1 MQERIVAQAKHIG
14 ILMHSAEGAL
24 LCYRT
29 AVHEGIRRM
38 GPHNHPTI
46 TMSGRA
52 LHHSLAAWEA
62 GDLASLRALSAQDA
76 ETLAAAGCDFF
87 VLPDNSGH
95 IALEAPG
102 DPLPLPCL
110 HIAEVVGDVALERG
124 FAKIGVLGTRW
135 TMEGPVYAGAFE
147 RRGIGWTTPEA
158 AMRDRLHDIIMDELC
173 LGRFERESIAFY
185 EQAIRALAEA
195 GCDAVALVCTEI
207 PLIIGEENSAL
218 PVLDS
223 TRLLAAAAVDVALS
237 GRPMPRWRGGPV
249 EGQRQTHGS
258 SAGAYRT

>member
-1 MQERIVAQAKHIG
+1 MAQAKHIG

-24 LCYRT
+24 LCHRT

-38 GPHNHPTI
+38 GAHNHPTI

-52 LHHSLAAWEA
+52 MRHALAAWEA
-62 GDLASLRALSAQDA
+62 GDHASLRALFAEDA
-76 ETLAAAGCDFF
+76 EALAAAGCDFF
-87 VLPDNSGH
+87 MLPDNSAH
-95 IALEAPG
+95 IALEAAG

-110 HIAEVVGDVALERG
+110 HIGEVVGDIAAERG
-124 FAKIGVLGTRW
+124 FAKVGVLGTRW
-135 TMEGPVYAGAFE
+135 TMKGPVYAGAFD

-158 AMRDRLHDIIMDELC
+158 ATQDRLHDIIMDELC

-185 EQAIRALAEA
+185 ERAIEGLAEA

-207 PLIIGEENSAL
+207 PLIISEENSAL

-223 TRLLAAAAVDVALS
+223 TRLLAVAAVDVAL
-237 GRPMPRWRGGPV
+237 GERPMPSWRGGPV
-249 EGQRQTHGS
+249 GG
-258 SAGAYRT
+258 